1 MKLNIKKS
9 LSLALASMS
18 LLLPSVS
25 AVPPETSAPASALI
39 SCVDYERLS
48 RFNSD
53 KDVFIHCGEIAEE
66 IYKRCFTGRREWD
79 YNEDGTITVLEFMEL
94 EATKEQIDE
103 LDNLL
108 VKIKESEDYRENADL
123 YIIFCLT
130 NLYCSNGKDT
140 YAENVAADDWA
151 RIFEKCRIKGDAHK
165 KGLDLFN
172 EIFSTRKYRE
182 VEFESAVY
190 KDGKMQCVPRKW
202 QWRKIDIG
210 GEIIGCKREYTD
222 LTISFHDLSG
232 RHGRIELGFTIWH

>member
-66 IYKRCFTGRREWD
+66 IYKRCFTGRHEWD
-79 YNEDGTITVLEFMEL
+79 YNEDGTITTIELMEL

-108 VKIKESEDYRENADL
+108 VKIKESEDYHKNADL

-130 NLYCSNGKDT
+130 NLYYSNGEDV
-140 YAENVAADDWA
+140 YAKNVIANKWA
-151 RIFEKCRIKGDAHK
+151 SIFRECIGIEIGGTKGI
-165 KGLDLFN
+165 DLFN
-172 EIFSTRKYRE
+172 KIFSTRRYRS
-182 VEFESAVY
+182 VTFESVVY